1 MQPNEKPNSIVAAFN
16 KEINIATA
24 NTREAQ
30 KWANKTITVEDFAL
44 KLAATVRTP
53 ETIDEYMAMPKSE
66 QDAIKDVGGFVA
78 GTLKGGRRDKAS
90 VANRSAMTLDADYA
104 DKHFLDAVS
113 RELADHNYIIYS
125 THKHSESRQRYRLVV
140 ITDRPMLADEYQAA
154 MRQLADKIGIDY
166 FDDTTYDVNRLM
178 YWPSSSVD
186 APFYFKHN
194 DKHFIS
200 VDSLLSSYGDDW
212 RDASQW
218 PKSSRE
224 TRDLAKRLKKL
235 GDPREKKNLVGA
247 VCRVYD
253 IHKAIEQELS
263 DIYRR
268 EKQDRYTFLEGS
280 STNGLVVYDDV
291 HAYSNH
297 DTDPAGKQTCN
308 AFDLIRI
315 HKFGHLDEDVKFGT
329 PVSRLPSY
337 SAMREWATD
346 NKEIRGELV
355 ALKIDSDDVTDDFDE
370 IEVEEVTP
378 AEDNWQASLQIADN
392 GTIKPTFLNA
402 TIILKNDE
410 KINAIP
416 MFNRFSSRVEIARSG
431 KLWDAA
437 HSYKVRKHIGR
448 KYQVDFPESK
458 IEQAIEDRAQANA
471 FHPVQEYL
479 ESVEWDGKSRLAT
492 LFIDYFKC
500 EDNPYT
506 REAAKCC
513 LVAAVNRVYQ
523 PGYKFD
529 NVPVIGGAQGIGKTT
544 FIETLA
550 RREWYGE
557 LTSFDPKVAVEETQG
572 RLIVEINE
580 MGATNRH
587 DLEMQKSFISSRSTT
602 VRLAYARHP
611 AEYFRQ
617 FILMGTTN
625 QSEYLKDSTG
635 NRRWW
640 PIESGIPYG
649 ESIDFDKLENEV
661 DQIWAEAYML
671 YMIEDETTLLSKE
684 AQAIATAMQEE
695 KKEADPW
702 QGVIEAWLKRPV
714 SESRYDDEPD
724 FENLDVNGEGQRDR
738 VCCQEVWEDCL
749 KMRGREMRRMDSNR
763 ITAIIN
769 NIEAWEKAKSTMQFG
784 SRFGKQKG
792 WFKVPF

>member
-1 MQPNEKPNSIVAAFN
+1 MQPNEQNKIESLTFN
-16 KEINIATA
+16 KQINIATA
-24 NTREAQ
+24 NTREAA
-30 KWANKTITVEDFAL
+30 KWANKTITIEDFVV
-44 KLAATVRTP
+44 KLATTVRTH

-78 GTLKGGRRDKAS
+78 GTLKGGRRDKES
-90 VANRSAMTLDADYA
+90 VANRSAMTLDADFA
-104 DKHFLDAVS
+104 DKHFLEAVS
-113 RELADHNYIIYS
+113 RELGDYNYSIYS
-125 THKHSESRQRYRLVV
+125 THKHSESRPRYRLVV
-140 ITDRPMLADEYQAA
+140 VTDRPMLADEYQASMRKLAA
-154 MRQLADKIGIDY
+154 MIGIDC

-178 YWPSSSVD
+178 YWPSSSSD

-194 DKHFIS
+194 DKDFIS
-200 VDSLLSSYGDDW
+200 VDALLGSYGSDW
-212 RDASQW
+212 RDASLW
-218 PKSSRE
+218 PVSSRE
-224 TRDLAKRLKKL
+224 SRDLTKRLKKL

-253 IHKAIEQELS
+253 IHRAIKEELS
-263 DIYRR
+263 DVYRR
-268 EKQDRYTFLEGS
+268 EKNDRYTFLEGS

-315 HKFGHLDEDVKFGT
+315 HKFGHLDDDAKFGT
-329 PVSRLPSY
+329 PVSKLPSY
-337 SAMREWATD
+337 SAMREWATES
-346 NKEIRGELV
+346 KEIRGELV
-355 ALKIDSDDVTDDFDE
+355 ALKINDDDVTDDFDE
-370 IEVEEVTP
+370 IETDEAQPVEQ
-378 AEDNWQASLQIADN
+378 NWQASLQIAEN

-416 MFNRFSSRVEIARSG
+416 MFNKFSNRVEIGRSG
-431 KLWDAA
+431 KLWDAP

-448 KYQVDFPESK
+448 KYDVDFPESK
-458 IEQAIEDRAQANA
+458 IEQAIEDRAQDNA

-479 ESVEWDGKSRLAT
+479 ESIEWDGKPRLSG

-500 EDNPYT
+500 DDNAYT

-513 LVAAVNRVYQ
+513 LVAAVNRVFE
-523 PGYKFD
+523 PGFKFD
-529 NVPVIGGAQGIGKTT
+529 SVPVIGGAQGIGKST

-557 LTSFDPKVAVEETQG
+557 LTSFDPKIAVEETQG

-587 DLEMQKSFISSRSTT
+587 DLEIQKAFISSRSTT

-611 AEYFRQ
+611 AEYHRQ

-625 QSEYLKDSTG
+625 QTEYLKDSTG

-640 PIESGIPYG
+640 PIESKLPYG
-649 ESIDFDKLENEV
+649 ESIDFGKLESEV

-684 AQAIATAMQEE
+684 AQEISNTAQEE
-695 KKEADPW
+695 KRESDTW
-702 QGVIEAWLKRPV
+702 QGVIEAWLEKPAK
-714 SESRYDDEPD
+714 SGRYEGDSDYD
-724 FENLDVNGEGQRDR
+724 NLDANGDEIRDR
-738 VCCQEVWEDCL
+738 VCCIELWEDCL
-749 KMRGREMRRMDSNR
+749 SMKGRELRRMDSNR
-763 ITAIIN
+763 ITAIMN
-769 NIEAWEKAKSTMQFG
+769 NLESWEKAKSTMQFG